1 MSQEAAE
8 AKLVQKTVS
17 ILRMARHVI
26 EKLHDENE
34 KGFQEEPSLS
44 DLVLVA
50 QIIGQTS
57 TIDRLGEMGGQEQGD
72 VPPGAESSARTVISG
87 EIQLPDL
94 FVMWTPEGWYVNAN
108 PDFQI
113 QSQHCRTKEELSS
126 ILQQLAE
133 VCASHRIS

>member
-1 MSQEAAE
+1 MTFPGNVRIV
-8 AKLVQKTVS
+8 LVQPEHPGNVGS
-17 ILRMARHVI
+17 AARAMQTM
-26 EKLHDENE
+26 
-34 KGFQEEPSLS
+34 GLS

-57 TIDRLGEMGGQEQGD
+57 TIDRLGEIGGQGD
-72 VPPGAESSARTVISG
+72 IPPGAESPARAVISG

>member
-1 MSQEAAE
+1 MSQEAVE

-26 EKLHDENE
+26 GKLHDENE

-57 TIDRLGEMGGQEQGD
+57 TIDRLGEIGGQGD
-72 VPPGAESSARTVISG
+72 IPPGAESPARAVISG